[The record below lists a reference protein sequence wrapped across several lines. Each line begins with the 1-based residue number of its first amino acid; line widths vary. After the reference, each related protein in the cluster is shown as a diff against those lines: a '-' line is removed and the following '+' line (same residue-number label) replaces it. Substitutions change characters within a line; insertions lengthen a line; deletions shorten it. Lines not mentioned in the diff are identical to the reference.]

1 MREDFAAQLIALET
15 RLLWEL
21 HAVAELLDQVADAVA
36 DPSDEQTYKRMR
48 TAAARLREVSREVDA
63 ELVTV
68 AARQAPVA
76 SDLRVVLALLQL
88 GHHGLLIANQLELI
102 ADQLREID
110 PLVLDRQHTSQQA
123 ALMTT
128 LAGKQLGRAL
138 QAFAA
143 RDLDAARQIQRED
156 DALDRINR
164 QVCGAT
170 VELSAAPDEREVA
183 LRYVLVARSLERIG
197 DNAVDIAEQT
207 DFLIT
212 AQLHEFTDASSPKR
226 PPQPA

>member
-1 MREDFAAQLIALET
+1 MREDCGAPLNALET

-21 HAVAELLDQVADAVA
+21 GVVVELLDQVADFVA
-36 DPSDEQTYKRMR
+36 DPSGEQTCQRMR
-48 TAAARLREVSREVDA
+48 TAAARLREVSRAGDA

-68 AARQAPVA
+68 AAGQAPVA
-76 SDLRVVLALLQL
+76 GDLRVVLALLQL

-110 PLVLDRQHTSQQA
+110 PGVLDRQHTSQQA

-138 QAFAA
+138 RAFAA

-170 VELSAAPDEREVA
+170 VELTAAHDEREMA

-197 DNAVDIAEQT
+197 DNAVDIAAQA

-212 AQLHEFTDASSPKR
+212 AQLHELTDTASPKR

>member
-21 HAVAELLDQVADAVA
+21 RTVVDLLDQVADAVA
-36 DPSDEQTYKRMR
+36 NPSGEETCERMR
-48 TAAARLREVSREVDA
+48 TAAARLREVSRQVDA

-110 PLVLDRQHTSQQA
+110 PVVRDRQHTSQQA

-128 LAGKQLGRAL
+128 LAAKQLGRAL

-170 VELSAAPDEREVA
+170 VELTAAPDEREVA
-183 LRYVLVARSLERIG
+183 LRYVLIARSLERIG
-197 DNAVDIAEQT
+197 DNAVDIAEQV

-212 AQLHEFTDASSPKR
+212 AQLHEFTDASSPKS
-226 PPQPA
+226 PPQST

>member
-21 HAVAELLDQVADAVA
+21 RAVVDLLDQAADAVA
-36 DPSDEQTYKRMR
+36 NPPGEQTCKRMR
-48 TAAARLREVSREVDA
+48 SAAARLREVSREIDA

-88 GHHGLLIANQLELI
+88 GHHGQLIANQLELI

-110 PLVLDRQHTSQQA
+110 PVVLDRQHTSQQA

-170 VELSAAPDEREVA
+170 VELTAAQDEREVA
-183 LRYVLVARSLERIG
+183 LRYVLIARSLERIG
-197 DNAVDIAEQT
+197 DNAVDIAEQA
-207 DFLIT
+207 DYLIT

>member
-21 HAVAELLDQVADAVA
+21 RAVVDLLDQVADAVA
-36 DPSDEQTYKRMR
+36 DPSGEQACERMR

-63 ELVTV
+63 DLVTV

-76 SDLRVVLALLQL
+76 SGLRVVLALLQL

-110 PLVLDRQHTSQQA
+110 PVVPDRQRTSQQA

-128 LAGKQLGRAL
+128 LAGKQLGHAL
-138 QAFAA
+138 RAFAA
-143 RDLDAARQIQRED
+143 RDLDAAREIQRED

-170 VELSAAPDEREVA
+170 VELTAGQDEREVA

-197 DNAVDIAEQT
+197 DNAVGIAEQA

-212 AQLHEFTDASSPKR
+212 AQLREFTDASSPKR
-226 PPQPA
+226 PPQPT